1 MSSSYS
7 SGYNETGLLTFP
19 AKIIRAEVIKE
30 YVGAAGYRN
39 KCVCFS
45 CGNASKALTDMCL
58 DVLDIS
64 PTGDFTA
71 NRWYTPDEIHRL
83 FPDRFDATS
92 GHLPL
97 HLMIKIADRFK
108 LYLDNNLDTPLSED
122 VTYKVPTGSGETILC
137 LQMAYPKMHFVPIY
151 NMDSKGATKY
161 EQLAPLNSIIEN
173 FYNPQ
178 Y

>member
-1 MSSSYS
+1 MNNKYW
-7 SGYNETGLLTFP
+7 LLTFP

-30 YVGAAGYRN
+30 YIRSAGYHN

-45 CGNASKALTDMCL
+45 CGNASKALTDVRL

-71 NRWYTPDEIHRL
+71 NRWYTPDEIHKL

-97 HLMIKIADRFK
+97 YLMVKIAKRFK
-108 LYLDNNLDTPLSED
+108 LYLDNNLDQPLND
-122 VTYKVPTGSGETILC
+122 NTIYKVPTGSGETILC
-137 LQMAYPKMHFVPIY
+137 LQLAYPKVHFKPLY
-151 NMDSKGATKY
+151 NIDTKGATQY
-161 EQLAPLNSIIEN
+161 DAMAPLNTIIES